1 MKLKQNMILFTLIII
16 GIIMLIVRYTE
27 SFVNFVPLDADDDKF
42 TYEQTFQKFKAKKS
56 IDLATTCDSKRKK
69 CVEW

>member
-1 MKLKQNMILFTLIII
+1 MKIDNKTLIILA
-16 GIIMLIVRYTE
+16 IIATIIFMKYSE
-27 SFVNFVPLDADDDKF
+27 SFVNFVPLNGDDKKF
-42 TYEQTFQKFKAKKS
+42 TYEQNYEKFKAKKS